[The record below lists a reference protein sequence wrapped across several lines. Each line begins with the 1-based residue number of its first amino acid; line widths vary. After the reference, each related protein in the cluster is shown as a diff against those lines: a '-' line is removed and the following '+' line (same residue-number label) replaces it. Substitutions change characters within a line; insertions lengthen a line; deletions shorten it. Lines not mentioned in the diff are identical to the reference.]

1 MKDFMPKKNQEK
13 KMLENVLAVSAKARR
28 EKELNK
34 SVINATSG
42 SYYNEEGNIK
52 VFDCVNEVFEHPN
65 FNSHLSYANVRGSI
79 NFQESVTKWVL
90 GNNYQDIYNDY
101 KFSLIAT
108 PGGTGAI
115 SLTMGTYLEP
125 GEGIML
131 PSIMWPAY
139 LQIAKNQGVN
149 THTYELYDEFENLN
163 VESILNEGRV
173 LQEKYGKVA
182 IVINDPCHNPT
193 GFMMDESDYLKLI
206 DTLNI
211 LAKDTKVV
219 LLMDIAYLDYGKDTG
234 KVTREYF
241 KLLKNLSDNVMV
253 LFAFSASKTF
263 GLYGI
268 RIGALLQMTKSI
280 EEHEL
285 FIDAT
290 SYFARSVWS
299 NSSHL
304 GMDIVEN
311 TLCSDDKKDS
321 FVKELSDAS
330 ANLAKRAEIFVKELE
345 KYDVP
350 FAPYKNGFFILLLVD
365 NKEFEQ
371 EVEKLGAYGVH
382 FASGYRLALS
392 SINLDEASRLAK
404 IIGEAYQKVKK

>member
-101 KFSLIAT
+101 KFSVIAT

-139 LQIAKNQGVN
+139 LQIAKNQGRN
-149 THTYELYDEFENLN
+149 PQCICRF
-163 VESILNEGRV
+163 
-173 LQEKYGKVA
+173 A
-182 IVINDPCHNPT
+182 IC
-193 GFMMDESDYLKLI
+193 
-206 DTLNI
+206 
-211 LAKDTKVV
+211 
-219 LLMDIAYLDYGKDTG
+219 
-234 KVTREYF
+234 
-241 KLLKNLSDNVMV
+241 
-253 LFAFSASKTF
+253 
-263 GLYGI
+263 
-268 RIGALLQMTKSI
+268 
-280 EEHEL
+280 
-285 FIDAT
+285 
-290 SYFARSVWS
+290 SY
-299 NSSHL
+299 
-304 GMDIVEN
+304 
-311 TLCSDDKKDS
+311 
-321 FVKELSDAS
+321 
-330 ANLAKRAEIFVKELE
+330 
-345 KYDVP
+345 
-350 FAPYKNGFFILLLVD
+350 
-365 NKEFEQ
+365 
-371 EVEKLGAYGVH
+371 
-382 FASGYRLALS
+382 
-392 SINLDEASRLAK
+392 
-404 IIGEAYQKVKK
+404 